1 MAAFRKGVEAET
13 SGRIDDERWLL
24 SEKELKQRQVE
35 EQMKL
40 RFTYI
45 VVSRLSFLKNQHQ
58 ARLSLARSDIVQLLS
73 LGHHEHALL
82 RVDQVIKEENVL
94 DVYVMLYDYCHL
106 VLQMFNLIEQEKDC
120 PHELK
125 EAASSLLYA
134 APRCGEFPELQEIR
148 VVLTARYGKEF
159 ANGAIDLR
167 NNGGVSTR
175 MIQKL
180 SPRKSSLETRMK
192 ILNEIATENDI
203 VLKLYDSSSVL
214 KQGEGESKTN
224 VIETILSVSAD
235 DFDEVLRFTESR
247 KGRNKYRNAEDA
259 AQDVFESAA
268 YAAATTAR
276 SAVELSRSW
285 SFCFDKPDSPNTPP
299 RKVLEKPKL
308 EIPEPEL
315 GPEHEMVNV
324 EAADETSKNN
334 TKDTS
339 GIHLI
344 VDKPMENNVV
354 FDESDNEIENEP
366 VGFMSSKQLEFDS
379 GNIEPRFDKGSK
391 ASSTKYFPF
400 SKHGFIDFKR
410 HEWSRYF
417 DAQKSSKEHK
427 GDYTKLM
434 TKEETSNRERGIMA
448 SIRDGCSGYKR

>member
-1 MAAFRKGVEAET
+1 MSIVQGPDLGN
-13 SGRIDDERWLL
+13 SDGCLL
-24 SEKELKQRQVE
+24 S
-35 EQMKL
+35 
-40 RFTYI
+40 
-45 VVSRLSFLKNQHQ
+45 
-58 ARLSLARSDIVQLLS
+58 
-73 LGHHEHALL
+73 G
-82 RVDQVIKEENVL
+82 VDQVIKEENVL
-94 DVYVMLYDYCHL
+94 DVYVMLDDCCHL

-120 PHELK
+120 PDELK

-148 VVLTARYGKEF
+148 VVLTAQ
-159 ANGAIDLR
+159 
-167 NNGGVSTR
+167 

-214 KQGEGESKTN
+214 KQGEDESKTNVIETRQQSALITIDSSFSVSQTGEGESKTN
-224 VIETILSVSAD
+224 VIETNSSVSAD

-268 YAAATTAR
+268 YAAAAATRA
-276 SAVELSRSW
+276 AVELSRSR
-285 SFCFDKPDSPNTPP
+285 SFGSDNPNSPNTPP

-339 GIHLI
+339 DIHLI
-344 VDKPMENNVV
+344 VDKPMENNAV

-379 GNIEPRFDKGSK
+379 GNIEPYRILTKG
-391 ASSTKYFPF
+391 PVCIQQEF
-400 SKHGFIDFKR
+400 SEFY
-410 HEWSRYF
+410 SRSF
-417 DAQKSSKEHK
+417 S
-427 GDYTKLM
+427 
-434 TKEETSNRERGIMA
+434 R
-448 SIRDGCSGYKR
+448 

>member
-1 MAAFRKGVEAET
+1 MDNSKRGHILMQERLDLNKTQGASTPKEVKRMQNVPYASAVGSIINTKDMFLVYGGNPEAELRVDCYCNAGFET
-13 SGRIDDERWLL
+13 DIDD
-24 SEKELKQRQVE
+24 
-35 EQMKL
+35 MK
-40 RFTYI
+40 
-45 VVSRLSFLKNQHQ
+45 
-58 ARLSLARSDIVQLLS
+58 SLT
-73 LGHHEHALL
+73 GY
-82 RVDQVIKEENVL
+82 VDQVIKEENVL

-167 NNGGVSTR
+167 NNLWKSLVTKGKEGTSIGMPKMLHKMCLNQLHMQQHAQPELQRRAV
-175 MIQKL
+175 
-180 SPRKSSLETRMK
+180 PR
-192 ILNEIATENDI
+192 
-203 VLKLYDSSSVL
+203 
-214 KQGEGESKTN
+214 
-224 VIETILSVSAD
+224 
-235 DFDEVLRFTESR
+235 SR
-247 KGRNKYRNAEDA
+247 
-259 AQDVFESAA
+259 Q
-268 YAAATTAR
+268 
-276 SAVELSRSW
+276 W
-285 SFCFDKPDSPNTPP
+285 SDNPNSPNTPP

-391 ASSTKYFPF
+391 V
-400 SKHGFIDFKR
+400 HQQI
-410 HEWSRYF
+410 
-417 DAQKSSKEHK
+417 
-427 GDYTKLM
+427 
-434 TKEETSNRERGIMA
+434 
-448 SIRDGCSGYKR
+448 